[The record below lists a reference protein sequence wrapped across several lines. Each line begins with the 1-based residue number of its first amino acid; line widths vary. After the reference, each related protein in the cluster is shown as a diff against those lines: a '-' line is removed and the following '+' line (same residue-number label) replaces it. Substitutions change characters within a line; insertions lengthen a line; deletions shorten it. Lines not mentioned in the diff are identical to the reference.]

1 MPIEGP
7 LRELGI
13 HDVFQLLDLSRK
25 TGVLR
30 VTSQL
35 RDDEGVVY
43 FDGGRVVH
51 ASIRSRPFR
60 IESGSEREIDRRVR
74 QQIENTVFDLM
85 SWREGFFS
93 FEERGIADV
102 PADGRVRITTE
113 SLLMEGA
120 RRIDEWSRIA
130 DRVPNLGVVP
140 VLAPVTED
148 HETRLDLLPHE
159 WEVLTMIDGDRDLR
173 AIAASLGR
181 SEFDVAKIAYGLV
194 TTGVI
199 TLSTA
204 PREAITPVSVPAQPH
219 GDGLKPESHLEL
231 GFNAVRAG
239 NLGAA
244 RASFEHFLRLV
255 PMGPGSER
263 ARNALDGI
271 TKLLSAME
279 QNGAHGPGR
288 GGPHG

>member
-93 FEERGIADV
+93 FEERAIADV

-140 VLAPVTED
+140 VLAPLTED

-194 TTGVI
+194 ATGVI

-204 PREAITPVSVPAQPH
+204 PREAITPVSVPAQPQ

-231 GFNAVRAG
+231 GFHAVRTG

-255 PMGPGSER
+255 PTGPGSER

-279 QNGAHGPGR
+279 QNGAHGPDR

>member
-51 ASIRSRPFR
+51 ASIRSRPSR
-60 IESGSEREIDRRVR
+60 IEPGNEREVDRRVR

-93 FEERGIADV
+93 FEERQVADV
-102 PADGRVRITTE
+102 PAD
-113 SLLMEGA
+113 A
-120 RRIDEWSRIA
+120 
-130 DRVPNLGVVP
+130 
-140 VLAPVTED
+140 
-148 HETRLDLLPHE
+148 
-159 WEVLTMIDGDRDLR
+159 
-173 AIAASLGR
+173 
-181 SEFDVAKIAYGLV
+181 
-194 TTGVI
+194 
-199 TLSTA
+199 
-204 PREAITPVSVPAQPH
+204 VPAP
-219 GDGLKPESHLEL
+219 DAAPPAESHLEF
-231 GFNAVRAG
+231 GFTAVRSG

-255 PMGPGSER
+255 PSGPGADR
-263 ARNALDGI
+263 ARNALEGI
-271 TKLLSAME
+271 AKLTSAME
-279 QNGAHGPGR
+279 SNGAHGS
-288 GGPHG
+288 GGQHD